1 MQSFLALLQNKSSIS
16 LQVDALLAQNEKTE
30 RCGLRLTPEE
40 ALAVAVSRTDSLAQ
54 TGRIEFG
61 EGIAAAV
68 IEAFYTSPYL
78 TRDTYADTVSALIRL
93 YDTFKNESEELFDDR
108 TLLTF
113 MRRAFDGECA
123 GSLEILETEIFPR
136 LLTGD
141 PDDEET
147 PYAEQITRKREQLRK
162 IIVEEDREKDG
173 KTYDTAPEL
182 WEDADGHILQ

>member
-1 MQSFLALLQNKSSIS
+1 MQSFLTLLQNKSSVTA
-16 LQVDALLAQNEKTE
+16 QAETLLAQNEKTKGW
-30 RCGLRLTPEE
+30 GLSLTPEE
-40 ALAVAVSRTDSLAQ
+40 AHAVAVSRTESLAQ
-54 TGRIEFG
+54 NGRVEFG

-78 TRDTYADTVSALIRL
+78 SQDTYADTLCALIGL
-93 YDTFKNESEELFDDR
+93 YDTFKNESGDLFDDR

-113 MRRAFDGECA
+113 MRKAFDGECG
-123 GSLEILETEIFPR
+123 GSTEILETKVFPR

-147 PYAEQITRKREQLRK
+147 PYQEQIARKRETLRK

-173 KTYDTAPEL
+173 KTYDTVPEL
-182 WEDADGHILQ
+182 WEDADGHVLQ